1 MPASDWSTPLILA
14 SDWTDTSTGERVYE
28 QWDCP
33 RVEMVEANTEL
44 DLSPG
49 DSANVLRK
57 THDGD
62 DETNRDNIESSKL

>member
-1 MPASDWSTPLILA
+1 M
-14 SDWTDTSTGERVYE
+14 YE